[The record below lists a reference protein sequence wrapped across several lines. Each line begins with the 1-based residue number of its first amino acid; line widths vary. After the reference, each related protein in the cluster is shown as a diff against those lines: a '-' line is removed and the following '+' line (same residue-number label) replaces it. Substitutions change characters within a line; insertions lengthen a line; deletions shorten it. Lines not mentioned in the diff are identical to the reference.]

1 MSGVRSTKVGRLGT
15 FLAHAIPRIR
25 LSNAKVKV
33 GGHVLSRHPP
43 APRDKTTRSS
53 FLPSLERVLGVFI
66 FFFSQEDI

>member
-15 FLAHAIPRIR
+15 FLAIPRIR